1 MPTQPTDYRNIQNGP
16 SQNIEKYQFSI
27 SSLNVVSGSL
37 ATAGVKHLRIR
48 RVPLGVAGNNLSHRI
63 RISGGVGTAEV
74 VRLGIIVSSATNA
87 SPCEI
92 TTATAHGCTTGGTI
106 ALYGFTGSWVSING
120 NRVVTVVSST
130 KFTVAVDSTSFGAL
144 SGPAQ
149 MGGTAQSGDLEGT
162 LIFTTANTHTGAWR
176 ITSATGGIQE
186 WFYGS
191 PDSPNGFLPP
201 GNTTIYE
208 KIVLFGRNGNTVQLT
223 GSGNIASR
231 LVRDPSYPAG
241 DLLAWAS
248 VLGAGEFVA
257 DNFSILNANGF
268 DNTSGAGLSLSV
280 SQPREC
286 RVSNV
291 TIYNGCSPVVVDPVN
306 AVTGVGTV
314 ILNNVYVYTLSSY
327 DIYTKGPSFTIN
339 TSISDLINCKA
350 WWDTKPSSGCP
361 GVLISRGDGITIDG
375 GLYSGTY
382 GIQVNPNATY
392 QTSFVYINNVIIDET
407 YSHGVYMPAGAHAT
421 ILNQFRIQNCH
432 FATQNGDTGAA
443 GIAILNDVDGLII
456 QGNNISGFQGP
467 GIILGTSDKAP
478 RGAVVNDNAIN
489 NNGRSTLK
497 CGILIYSTGTSGSG
511 SYDTN
516 TVISGNSIGNNLA
529 AAYGGSTQEI
539 GIYFV
544 GLAGKFRGYAISGNN
559 LRGNTV
565 IPIFREAGA
574 TTVENFVVQ
583 GNGGVDDSFTTV
595 ASASLSAANAAA
607 FYRNI
612 SVTGTTTVADLDPAW
627 EGRQVTLVKLDAGS
641 VSIGGTGTFAG
652 SAVTLSQ
659 YGRVDAIY
667 SAAISKYIVK

>member
-1 MPTQPTDYRNIQNGP
+1 MSTQPTDYRNIQNGP

-37 ATAGVKHLRIR
+37 ATAGVKHFRIR
-48 RVPLGVAGNNLSHRI
+48 RVPLGVSGNNLSHRI
-63 RISGGVGTAEV
+63 RISGGVGAAEV
-74 VRLGIIVSSATNA
+74 VRLGIEIVAATNA

-92 TTATAHGCTTGGTI
+92 TTATAHGCTTGDII
-106 ALYGFTGSWVSING
+106 AING
-120 NRVVTVVSST
+120 FNGNWATVTGNYTVTVTSST
-130 KFTVAVDSTSFGAL
+130 KFTIAVNTTTFGAI
-144 SGPAQ
+144 SGVPR
-149 MGGTAQSGDLEGT
+149 MGGTATSGDLEGT
-162 LIFTTANTHTGAWR
+162 LIFTTVNTHTGAWR

-186 WFYGS
+186 WFYGA
-191 PDSPNGFLPP
+191 PDPLNGFLPP

-208 KIVLFGRNGNTVQLT
+208 RIALYGRNGGTVQLT
-223 GSGNIASR
+223 GSGNVASR
-231 LVRDPSYPAG
+231 LVRDSSYPAG
-241 DLLAWAS
+241 DLLAWNSAIAP
-248 VLGAGEFVA
+248 GDFIA

-268 DNTSGAGLSLSV
+268 DNTSGAGLQLTV

-286 RVSNV
+286 RISNV

-339 TSISDLINCKA
+339 VSITDLINCKA
-350 WWDTKPSSGCP
+350 WWDTKPASGCP
-361 GVLISRGDGITIDG
+361 GVLIARGDGITIDG
-375 GLYSGTY
+375 GFYSGTY

-392 QTSFVYINNVIIDET
+392 QTSFVYITNVIIDET

-421 ILNQFRIQNCH
+421 ILNQFRIQDCH

-443 GIAILNDVDGLII
+443 GIAILNDVDGLVI

-478 RGAVVNDNAIN
+478 RGAVVNGNAIN
-489 NNGRSTLK
+489 NNGRSSLR
-497 CGILIYSTGTSGSG
+497 CGILVYSTGTSGSG

-529 AAYGGSTQEI
+529 AAYGSATQEI
-539 GIYFV
+539 GVYFI
-544 GLAGKFRGYAISGNN
+544 GLTGKFRGYTISGNN
-559 LRGNTV
+559 LRGNSV

-574 TTVENFVVQ
+574 TTVENFVVE

-612 SVTGTTTVADLDPAW
+612 NVSGTTTVTDLDPAW
-627 EGRQVTLVKLDAGS
+627 EGRQVTLVKTDAGS
-641 VSIGGTGTFAG
+641 VSIGGSGAFAG

-659 YGRVDAIY
+659 NGRVDAIY
-667 SAAISKYIVK
+667 NAAIAKYIVK